1 MGSLGLFFEK
11 SSRMSGRARH
21 RQPARSALSE
31 VLLVA
36 AGDFLRAAFGLVRL
50 VGSRASLR
58 RLLHDVLLRRALLR
72 LGSSGTFRCHFA
84 ISLGC
89 RIGRLPNQ
97 GWFTSAPQK
106 KANQPMLE
114 IRRSSWFKDA
124 EMQPAALASRLDQKG
139 GVAAQA
145 RGGLIV
151 RSKKRVKRNRSP
163 TSGLAKKGGRKSVRG
178 AGPARAKNSA
188 HTVRSGLSAGEIR
201 NLRFRTTPGR
211 VLFLAGVSLYLA
223 VSRGFERSRCGQLP

>member
-1 MGSLGLFFEK
+1 MKSAGLFFEK

-21 RQPARSALSE
+21 RQPARSALCK

-50 VGSRASLR
+50 VRSGASLR

-72 LGSSGTFRCHFA
+72 LRFRCHFA
-84 ISLGC
+84 ISFGC

-97 GWFTSAPQK
+97 GWFHIGTPK
-106 KANQPMLE
+106 KAKQPMLE

-124 EMQPAALASRLDQKG
+124 EMQPAALASPLDQKG

-151 RSKKRVKRNRSP
+151 RSKKRVKRNPSP
-163 TSGLAKKGGRKSVRG
+163 TSGLAIEAGRKSLGGRRKM
-178 AGPARAKNSA
+178 PQR
-188 HTVRSGLSAGEIR
+188 TVRSGLSACEIR
-201 NLRFRTTPGR
+201 NLRAGR
-211 VLFLAGVSLYLA
+211 RARASPFLG
-223 VSRGFERSRCGQLP
+223 